1 MSAQVRRYDLSSPGV
16 KSGILNVKIF
26 NSTFNIQNSKFIV
39 MITYEEAL
47 HIISEHHF
55 EQKVET
61 VPLNK
66 ANGRVL
72 AQQVTAD
79 RDLPPYD
86 RVTMDGIAICFGAYA
101 VGRRTFSIEKTIG
114 AGTPKSS
121 LENAGHC
128 VQIMTGAIMPRGA
141 DTVIRYEDVTI
152 ADGTA
157 TLNEEVFPQQNIHF
171 KGEDKKAG
179 EVVLM
184 AGKTLDAPDLIAAAA
199 VGCSELEVVKLP
211 KAAIITTGDEL
222 TGIDESPLAH
232 QVRRSGNY
240 GIQNLLTQWGLESQ
254 QYHLKDDKKQ
264 MKDALSIILKR
275 YDLLV
280 ITGGVSKGKFD
291 HLPEVLTGLG
301 VEKHFHKVAQRPGKP
316 FWFGTAKGTT
326 VFALPGNQVSSFAC
340 TLVYIRHWLQSSQG
354 QSTELSMIQLVED
367 VTFMPNLTC
376 FQECSIEVTKQ
387 GQLVAKALKGNGSG
401 DFAKLTQADGFVV
414 LPQNKNV
421 FKAGEFYPFI
431 PLRVLSFKC

>member
-1 MSAQVRRYDLSSPGV
+1 
-16 KSGILNVKIF
+16 
-26 NSTFNIQNSKFIV
+26 

-55 EQKVET
+55 EEKTEAI
-61 VPLNK
+61 PLNK

-72 AQQVTAD
+72 AQQVIAD

-101 VGRRTFSIEKTIG
+101 AGQRTFSIEKTIA
-114 AGTPKSS
+114 AGLPKSS

-128 VQIMTGAIMPRGA
+128 VQIMTGAILPQGA
-141 DTVIRYEDVTI
+141 DTVIRYEDITI
-152 ADGTA
+152 ENGTA
-157 TLNEEVFPQQNIHF
+157 TLNEEVFPQQNIHL

-179 EVVLM
+179 EVVLE
-184 AGKTLDAPDLIAAAA
+184 AGKILDAPDLIVAAA

-222 TGIDESPLAH
+222 VSIDEPPLAH
-232 QVRRSGNY
+232 QIRRSGNY

-254 QYHLKDDKKQ
+254 QYHLKDDKNR
-264 MKDALSIILKR
+264 MNDALSIILKR

-291 HLPEVLTGLG
+291 YLPEVLAELG

-316 FWFGTAKGTT
+316 FWFGTAKDTT
-326 VFALPGNQVSSFAC
+326 VFALPGNPVSSFAC
-340 TLVYIRHWLQSSQG
+340 VLVYIRHWLQGSQG
-354 QSTELSMIQLVED
+354 QDTELNTVKLVKNI
-367 VTFMPNLTC
+367 TFMPNLTC
-376 FQECSIEVTKQ
+376 FLECSIEITKQ
-387 GQLVAKALKGNGSG
+387 GQLIAKALKGNGSG

-414 LPQNKNV
+414 LPQDKNL

-431 PLRVLSFKC
+431 PYRDILKLRVSSV

>member
-1 MSAQVRRYDLSSPGV
+1 
-16 KSGILNVKIF
+16 
-26 NSTFNIQNSKFIV
+26 

-47 HIISEHHF
+47 QIISEHPF

-72 AQQVTAD
+72 AQQVLAD

-86 RVTMDGIAICFGAYA
+86 RVTMDGIAICFSAYA
-101 VGRRTFSIEKTIG
+101 AGQREFFVEKTIG

-141 DTVIRYEDVTI
+141 DTVIRYEDITM
-152 ADGTA
+152 ANGTA

-184 AGKTLDAPDLIAAAA
+184 AGKTLDAPDLMAAAA
-199 VGCSELEVVKLP
+199 VGCSELVVVKLP

-222 TGIDESPLAH
+222 VNIDESPLAH

-254 QYHLKDDKKQ
+254 QYHLGKDDKTQ
-264 MKDALSIILKR
+264 MKDALSIILER
-275 YDLLV
+275 YDLLA

-291 HLPEVLTGLG
+291 YLPEVLTELG
-301 VEKHFHKVAQRPGKP
+301 VKKHFHKVAQRPGKP

-326 VFALPGNQVSSFAC
+326 VFALPGNPVSSFAC
-340 TLVYIRHWLQSSQG
+340 TLVYIRHWLQGSQG
-354 QSTELSMIQLVED
+354 QDTELNTVQLVED

-401 DFAKLTQADGFVV
+401 DFANLTQTDGFVV
-414 LPQNKNV
+414 LPQDKNV

-431 PLRVLSFKC
+431 PYRKVLSFEF